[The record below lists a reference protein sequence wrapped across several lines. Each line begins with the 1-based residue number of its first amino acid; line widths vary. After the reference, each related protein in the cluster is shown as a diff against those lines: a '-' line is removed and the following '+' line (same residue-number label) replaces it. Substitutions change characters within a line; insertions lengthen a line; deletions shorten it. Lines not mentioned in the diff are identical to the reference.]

1 MGTVVMLPSEICA
14 ANSSPYCGHNVIPHY
29 CVEAE
34 TTKRVVG
41 RGCLGHAACHQTCKD
56 IERNKNEVYM
66 LLGHKVKFSHA
77 CFPS

>member
-14 ANSSPYCGHNVIPHY
+14 ANSSPYCGHNVISHY

-41 RGCLGHAACHQTCKD
+41 RGCLGMRHAIKHVD
-56 IERNKNEVYM
+56 IERKKNEVYM
-66 LLGHKVKFSHA
+66 LL
-77 CFPS
+77 